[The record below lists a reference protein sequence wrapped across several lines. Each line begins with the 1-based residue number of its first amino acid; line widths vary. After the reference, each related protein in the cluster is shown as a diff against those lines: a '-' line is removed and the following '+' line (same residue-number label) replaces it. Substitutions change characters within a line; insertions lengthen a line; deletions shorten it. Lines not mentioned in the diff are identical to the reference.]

1 MAPCAYCDSTKGV
14 QLTPSLTAY
23 QEPVLTAWDRILL
36 DGDDPPDPNPP
47 ILLCE
52 VCAKR
57 HMDYRDVAG
66 IPPRAAVK
74 FIPL

>member
-47 ILLCE
+47 ILLCA
-52 VCAKR
+52 VCAKDHYDY
-57 HMDYRDVAG
+57 HMEMWREYHQG
-66 IPPRAAVK
+66 
-74 FIPL
+74 LL